1 VRGRPAI
8 ASQLAKLHASLRQ
21 WGLVVPARSGRS
33 ANLRLLPSA
42 AIRAALRVD
51 LDLLAPLVGP
61 GAEFVQIGAFD
72 GLANDPLHDLIMGQG
87 WRGVLVEPQP
97 DAFTRLQQTY
107 AGVEGLTFLNVAVSD
122 RRGPMTFWR
131 IGGSAPD
138 DPWWRGQVSSFSREH
153 VERHIRDR
161 PHLASRIEG
170 LTVPTMSLTEVL
182 SRAARPVQV
191 LQVDAEGHDAAI
203 VDSMDLDRHHPTI
216 VRFEHR
222 HLRAAA
228 HARTVNR
235 LAAFGYRIAVNEDDT
250 IAMLH
255 TPGRGTSATA

>member
-1 VRGRPAI
+1 
-8 ASQLAKLHASLRQ
+8 
-21 WGLVVPARSGRS
+21 
-33 ANLRLLPSA
+33 
-42 AIRAALRVD
+42 
-51 LDLLAPLVGP
+51 
-61 GAEFVQIGAFD
+61 
-72 GLANDPLHDLIMGQG
+72 
-87 WRGVLVEPQP
+87 
-97 DAFTRLQQTY
+97 
-107 AGVEGLTFLNVAVSD
+107 
-122 RRGPMTFWR
+122 
-131 IGGSAPD
+131 
-138 DPWWRGQVSSFSREH
+138 
-153 VERHIRDR
+153 
-161 PHLASRIEG
+161 
-170 LTVPTMSLTEVL
+170 VL